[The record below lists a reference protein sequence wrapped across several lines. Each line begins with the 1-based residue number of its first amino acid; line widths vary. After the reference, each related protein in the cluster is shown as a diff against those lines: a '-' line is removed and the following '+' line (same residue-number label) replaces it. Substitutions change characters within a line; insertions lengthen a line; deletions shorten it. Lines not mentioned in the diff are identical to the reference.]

1 VLRCF
6 WLPTADRR
14 PLPSG
19 LCALTPDSRLLSQDA
34 PFDPKFRPCRRA
46 IWPHAILNRDAAAHV
61 FAQGRVND
69 SVLAGHVATHNGQIL
84 LFDQPAFPKAPQLAG
99 RFILLGQQDNTAG
112 FAIQAIDQVR
122 RGVFAQIQAGP
133 ADQTGV
139 LAGFGRMADQAGGL
153 VDHQQLIVFVD
164 ESFV

>member
-6 WLPTADRR
+6 WLQAADRR
-14 PLPSG
+14 PEHIG
-19 LCALTPDSRLLSQDA
+19 LGVMAPESKLLSKDA
-34 PFDPKFRPCRRA
+34 PFDPKLRPCRCA
-46 IWPHAILNRDAAAHV
+46 IRPHAILNRDAAAKV

-69 SVLAGHVATHNGQIL
+69 CVLAGHVATHYGQIL
-84 LFDQPAFPKAPQLAG
+84 FFDQPAFPETPQLAG
-99 RFILLGQQDNTAG
+99 RFILLGQEDNTAG
-112 FAIQAIDQVR
+112 FAIQAIHQVR
-122 RGVFAQIQAGP
+122 TGIFAQIQAGP